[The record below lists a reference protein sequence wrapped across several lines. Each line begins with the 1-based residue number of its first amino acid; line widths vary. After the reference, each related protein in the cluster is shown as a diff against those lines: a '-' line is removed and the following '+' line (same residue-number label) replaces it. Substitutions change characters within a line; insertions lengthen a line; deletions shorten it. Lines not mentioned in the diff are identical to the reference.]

1 MDINEITQNSK
12 LHRAI
17 LKSKKLKRP
26 NHWNM
31 QSGRFPHLPRFT
43 KLQNFL
49 LESFYTISDMHNPSA
64 YRLYLYLLRQITG
77 YKSRGSIEYR
87 PKKIKYNLNMGNSFY
102 NAVKCLEGKNMI
114 YFVLR
119 EEIKYI
125 ALNPYPESW
134 ITDSKEKIDEIINNE
149 INALLG
155 ITKDELI
162 SSSSSSKSKSSS
174 SSQSYPSD
182 DILTDDLL
190 RELDAMDEIDP
201 KPKQRFNKE
210 PEPLDPELLEEL
222 DNM

>member
-102 NAVKCLEGKNMI
+102 NAVKCLEEKNMI
-114 YFVLR
+114 YFMFIK
-119 EEIKYI
+119 EIKYI

-134 ITDSKEKIDEIINNE
+134 NTDSIEKIDKIINNE
-149 INALLG
+149 IKELLG
-155 ITKDELI
+155 IKKNEL
-162 SSSSSSKSKSSS
+162 SSSSRSSSSKSKSSS
-174 SSQSYPSD
+174 SSGSFVSD
-182 DILTDDLL
+182 DILDDDLL
-190 RELDAMDEIDP
+190 RELDAM
-201 KPKQRFNKE
+201 
-210 PEPLDPELLEEL
+210 
-222 DNM
+222 